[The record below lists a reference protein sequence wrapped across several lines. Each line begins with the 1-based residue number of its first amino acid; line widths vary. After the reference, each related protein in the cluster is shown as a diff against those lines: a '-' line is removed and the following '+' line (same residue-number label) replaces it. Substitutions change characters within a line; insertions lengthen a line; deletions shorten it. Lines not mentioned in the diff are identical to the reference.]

1 MTIEIKV
8 PVLPESVADATVA
21 KWYKK
26 VGEAVAR
33 DENLVDLETDK
44 VMLEVPAAKSGVI
57 TELRV
62 AEGDIVTADQVL
74 AVIDESATASASQDD
89 KPEVEAVSAD
99 APVSA
104 PTDGNEHAPSARR
117 AALTNDVDLNTV
129 TGSGK
134 GGRLT
139 KDDVENA
146 SLRQTSHQSAPVGNR
161 VEKRVPMS
169 RLRARI
175 AERLVEVQHSAAIL
189 TTFNEIN
196 MKPVMDLRS
205 RYKEQFEK
213 SHGVRLGFMSF
224 FTCAAVEALK
234 RIPSVNASIDGNEII
249 YHNYCDIGIAIG
261 GPRGLVVP
269 VLRNVEQMGMADI
282 EGGIVAYAQKVKAG
296 SLAMEDMQGGTFT
309 ITNGGV
315 YGSMMSTPI
324 INPPQTGILGMH
336 NIVERPVVEQGE
348 IVIRPMMYVA
358 LSYDHR
364 VIDGK
369 ESVTFLKTIKE
380 LIEDPARML
389 LDV

>member
-74 AVIDESATASASQDD
+74 AVIDESAAESAGQDD
-89 KPEVEAVSAD
+89 KPEVEPVAD

-104 PTDGNEHAPSARR
+104 STAANEHVPSARR

-129 TGSGK
+129 AGSGK
-134 GGRLT
+134 GGRVT

-146 SLRQTSHQSAPVGNR
+146 LLRQTSHQAAPAGNR

-296 SLAMEDMQGGTFT
+296 TLAMEDMQGGTFT

-380 LIEDPARML
+380 LIEDPARL
-389 LDV
+389 LLEI